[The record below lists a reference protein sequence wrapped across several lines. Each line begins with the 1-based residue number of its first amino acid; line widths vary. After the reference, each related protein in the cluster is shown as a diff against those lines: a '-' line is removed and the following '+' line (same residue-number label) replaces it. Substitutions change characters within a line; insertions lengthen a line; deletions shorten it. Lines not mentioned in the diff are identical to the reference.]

1 MKLRDFFKIIEGS
14 LIYMWSIL
22 FATPLHQPLNKTGK
36 HGSPRTFLNGVGWS
50 FDYKRL
56 KKPELVHVPAKG
68 RINEAYII
76 FASKFE
82 GDLFFIFKKKI
93 MCNKI
98 ANHSY
103 YILGNV

>member
-1 MKLRDFFKIIEGS
+1 ML
-14 LIYMWSIL
+14 SIL
-22 FATPLHQPLNKTGK
+22 FVTPLRQLLNKTGK
-36 HGSPRTFLNGVGWS
+36 HGSPRTFLNRVGWS

-82 GDLFFIFKKKI
+82 GDLFFVLKK
-93 MCNKI
+93 NK
-98 ANHSY
+98 SQP
-103 YILGNV
+103 